1 MPPEMEEMADAAGY
15 AAETAY
21 TAALDSGMDPAA
33 AANAAVDAAA
43 SIMTEMGAPPNMVE
57 TMASSAQEGFS
68 SAMDSGMNPM
78 EAFEAAGESVDTAMT
93 SEYGPMDGPPTGMDA
108 PTSMEGNLPPPGL
121 DYNIEGPP
129 PPGAESYENG
139 PPPMDAG
146 MSPGDM
152 PPPIDAGMSPGD
164 MPPPGMD
171 GEMPPP
177 TDDMAG
183 LDEASSYMDQ
193 SAAET
198 SAPEYNP
205 GAATNADIDIGDVSN
220 VPDTTPE
227 DDTSGMG

>member
-1 MPPEMEEMADAAGY
+1 MPPEMEGMADAAGY

-21 TAALDSGMDPAA
+21 TAALESGMDPTA

-43 SIMTEMGAPPNMVE
+43 SIMTDMGAPTDMVD

-78 EAFEAAGESVDTAMT
+78 EAFEAAGDSVDTAMT

-108 PTSMEGNLPPPGL
+108 PTSMDGDMPPPGM
-121 DYNIEGPP
+121 DYNIDGAP

-139 PPPMDAG
+139 PPPME
-146 MSPGDM
+146 GDM
-152 PPPIDAGMSPGD
+152 PPPTDDMGG
-164 MPPPGMD
+164 MPPPGMEGD
-171 GEMPPP
+171 MPPP
-177 TDDMAG
+177 TDDMASM
-183 LDEASSYMDQ
+183 DEASSYMDQ

-198 SAPEYNP
+198 PAPEYDP
-205 GAATNADIDIGDVSN
+205 GAATNADIDTGDVSGI
-220 VPDTTPE
+220 PDTTPD

>member
-1 MPPEMEEMADAAGY
+1 MPPEMEGMADAAGY

-21 TAALDSGMDPAA
+21 TAALDAGMDPTA

-43 SIMTEMGAPPNMVE
+43 SIMTEMGAPPDMVD

-78 EAFEAAGESVDTAMT
+78 EAFEAAGDSVDTAMT

-108 PTSMEGNLPPPGL
+108 PTSMEGDMPPPGM
-121 DYNIEGPP
+121 DYNIDGAP

-139 PPPMDAG
+139 PPPMDG
-146 MSPGDM
+146 S
-152 PPPIDAGMSPGD
+152 
-164 MPPPGMD
+164 
-171 GEMPPP
+171 MPPP
-177 TDDMAG
+177 TDDMASM
-183 LDEASSYMDQ
+183 DEASSYMDQ

-198 SAPEYNP
+198 PAPEYDP
-205 GAATNADIDIGDVSN
+205 GAAANADIDTGDVSGI
-220 VPDTTPE
+220 PDTTPD